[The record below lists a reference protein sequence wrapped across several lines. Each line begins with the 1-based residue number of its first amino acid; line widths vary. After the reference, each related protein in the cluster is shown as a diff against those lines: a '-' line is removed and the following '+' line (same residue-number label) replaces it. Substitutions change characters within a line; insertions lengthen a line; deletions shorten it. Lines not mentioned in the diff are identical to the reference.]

1 MNRAQKIH
9 YLKVIKKALKTP
21 IPFME
26 HVKNRDIY
34 LTMRDVDLFPSK
46 IEEPQLEIPESIRKA
61 LYKDAIVIEDASR
74 WENDRVD
81 WVSIPKK

>member
-9 YLKVIKKALKTP
+9 YLKVIKVLLNGNAVIIECIKEK
-21 IPFME
+21 
-26 HVKNRDIY
+26 DIY
-34 LTMRDVDLFPSK
+34 LTMINLDLFKDETEGSR
-46 IEEPQLEIPESIRKA
+46 LEIPESIRKA
-61 LYKDAIVIEDASR
+61 LCKDAIVIEDASR